1 MVEINFERPFKFK
14 LDVIEIDERT
24 PAFQVEINIHIDQC
38 THKYNYTGE
47 VWIEYNEW
55 DRFINSLKN
64 DTNKIVYLQS
74 ISNNLML
81 SIETADTSASFKLMI
96 SKIDTSKNSLLIEQ
110 KSIIDVDTYSLLKS
124 KFIEFPVWW

>member
-1 MVEINFERPFKFK
+1 MEINFERPFKFK

-38 THKYNYTGE
+38 TNKYNYTGE

>member
-1 MVEINFERPFKFK
+1 MEINFERPFKFK

-38 THKYNYTGE
+38 NHKCKYTGE